1 MSSDGAQ
8 QASIGA
14 RVFYTTQAGGCAYNA
29 CGVVRPA
36 QESEVA
42 SPSAPLSSQRKIRAS
57 GSLRSA
63 RRPNKTHLLN
73 AFFAP
78 GKRSERLYIRLTRD
92 EAEYVAQVANRRGV
106 KVSDYVRKAVL
117 RGSGRRPMVGRRLL
131 PTDAAGTIRELSA
144 IARDL
149 RRLVDLAEANAPVSN
164 DQLQACVAAVHAAVI
179 GLAA

>member
-1 MSSDGAQ
+1 MRSDGAQ

-14 RVFYTTQAGGCAYNA
+14 RVFFTTQAGGCAYNA

-36 QESEVA
+36 QGSEVA
-42 SPSAPLSSQRKIRAS
+42 SPSAALSSQRNMSAS

-63 RRPNKTHLLN
+63 RRRHETHAMNL
-73 AFFAP
+73 FVAP
-78 GKRSERLYIRLTRD
+78 AKRSERLYIRLTAD
-92 EAEYVAQVANRRGV
+92 ESDYIAQLADSRGV
-106 KVSDYVRKAVL
+106 KVSDYVRKAAL
-117 RGSGRRPMVGRRLL
+117 RGTGRRPKFGRRVL

-149 RRLVDLAEANAPVSN
+149 RRLVVLAEANALISN
-164 DQLQACVAAVHAAVI
+164 DQLQACVAALHAAVV

>member
-1 MSSDGAQ
+1 MSLDEAQ
-8 QASIGA
+8 QASSGA
-14 RVFYTTQAGGCAYNA
+14 PVFFKTQAGGCAYNA

-42 SPSAPLSSQRKIRAS
+42 SPSAPLSSQRKMQAS

-63 RRPNKTHLLN
+63 RRQQETDPTN
-73 AFFAP
+73 AFIAAA
-78 GKRSERLYIRLTRD
+78 KRSERLYIRLTVD
-92 EAEYVAQVANRRGV
+92 EAEHVAQLADSRGV

-117 RGSGRRPMVGRRLL
+117 RGSGRRPMFRRRRL
-131 PTDAAGTIRELSA
+131 PTDAAGSIRELSA

-149 RRLVDLAEANAPVSN
+149 RRLVDLAEANASVPN
-164 DQLQACVAAVHAAVI
+164 DQLQACVTAVHAAVV